1 MRARRRA
8 CRSQEV
14 TAPPSFGSAP
24 VRPSRRR
31 VFAVSAVLLGHLVVL
46 LLVWQWKL
54 GVGQKDTA
62 RRAIPIRLIPL
73 GVPGLPTR
81 TDDAP
86 VRARPPPRPQPPQRL
101 QLVAAPQPALSEPVP
116 ATSPSGAPGNAQ
128 AQGGQDAAAAAAPGM
143 AASAPLALTPNRGVL
158 LGALSNPAVDDP
170 RSNTPKPTFEERIAM
185 GLDPGLCIKLERLP
199 DGTVRRRMS
208 RLVNAQSAIQNSHG
222 TGPHGIKVCQ

>member
-1 MRARRRA
+1 
-8 CRSQEV
+8 V
-14 TAPPSFGSAP
+14 TAPTSFGSAP
-24 VRPSRRR
+24 VRPSGRR
-31 VFAVSAVLLGHLVVL
+31 VFAVSAVLLGHLVAL

-62 RRAIPIRLIPL
+62 RRSIPIRLIPL
-73 GVPGLPTR
+73 GVPGSPRR

-86 VRARPPPRPQPPQRL
+86 VRARPPQRL
-101 QLVAAPQPALSEPVP
+101 QVVAAPQPALSEPVP

>member
-1 MRARRRA
+1 
-8 CRSQEV
+8 V
-14 TAPPSFGSAP
+14 TAPTSFGGGPA
-24 VRPSRRR
+24 RPSGRR
-31 VFAVSAVLLGHLVVL
+31 VFAVSAVLLGHLAIL

-54 GVGQKDTA
+54 GAGHKDNA

-73 GVPGLPTR
+73 GVLGLPTR

-86 VRARPPPRPQPPQRL
+86 VRARPPLRLQRVAAPQP
-101 QLVAAPQPALSEPVP
+101 APQPALSEPVS
-116 ATSPSGAPGNAQ
+116 ATSPSGATGGAQ
-128 AQGGQDAAAAAAPGM
+128 ALGGQDAAVAAAPGM

-158 LGALSNPAVDDP
+158 LGALSNPAIDDP

-185 GLDPGLCIKLERLP
+185 ALDPELCIKLERLP